1 MARTRR
7 LQREFFFFLSRTAES
22 GDFQMRKFQLVTVS
36 LTPLLS

>member
-7 LQREFFFFLSRTAES
+7 LQREFFFLSRTAES